1 MEPWR
6 AMSQFWCFS
15 SNKDALVPFLSSR
28 LMAGNGKFSLVLP
41 CSKKT
46 LRLGRNIWGWFLK
59 WWYPTTIGFP
69 AKNDH
74 FRVFGNTHIYSLFTY
89 SLADWSKNPRGVKR
103 IWCFLVPN
111 FTQLFRISKTSPSD
125 GITAHHSN
133 LMPVVLD
140 ITPSLPTT
148 LIPKP
153 CNCGKKIISFIL
165 LRNLIIIC
173 FTKGPLL
180 TFMGTIMDQCFFAR
194 IPTYC
199 SLEGCVNSKR
209 ISEAR
214 EIELTHL
221 IQKIQIG

>member
-1 MEPWR
+1 MLFEQQR
-6 AMSQFWCFS
+6 RIGTISFFEI
-15 SNKDALVPFLSSR
+15 DG
-28 LMAGNGKFSLVLP
+28 GNGKFSLVLP

-180 TFMGTIMDQCFFAR
+180 TFMGTIMDQCFLLGSQPIVHLRVCQF
-194 IPTYC
+194 
-199 SLEGCVNSKR
+199 K
-209 ISEAR
+209 
-214 EIELTHL
+214 THIRGPRNWAYSSYPENPDWL
-221 IQKIQIG
+221 AWTL

>member
-1 MEPWR
+1 MTILGCLETPIYIL
-6 AMSQFWCFS
+6 C
-15 SNKDALVPFLSSR
+15 
-28 LMAGNGKFSLVLP
+28 SLIHSP
-41 CSKKT
+41 
-46 LRLGRNIWGWFLK
+46 IE
-59 WWYPTTIGFP
+59 
-69 AKNDH
+69 AK
-74 FRVFGNTHIYSLFTY
+74 IQE
-89 SLADWSKNPRGVKR
+89 GVKR

-148 LIPKP
+148 LLPKP

-180 TFMGTIMDQCFFAR
+180 TFMGTIMDQCFLLGSQPIVHLR
-194 IPTYC
+194 VCQLKTHIT
-199 SLEGCVNSKR
+199 
-209 ISEAR
+209 EAR
-214 EIELTHL
+214 EIELAHL